1 MVDYEKKY
9 RCLLYR
15 IQQALIEM
23 DTEPKSHR
31 GRRHLEN
38 GLYACERVI
47 SPKDNAVTHEEM
59 TAIKAELFSD
69 HLESCEGEIDVSRND

>member
-9 RCLLYR
+9 RYLLYR

-23 DTEPKSHR
+23 DKAKTYC

-38 GLYACERVI
+38 GLYACEKTI
-47 SPKDNAVTHEEM
+47 FAGENTVTHEEM
-59 TAIKAELFSD
+59 TRIKAELFKD
-69 HLESCEGEIDVSRND
+69 EPI